1 MVSTAALQSNCT
13 GLTVHTDHRCEW
25 ERELTYL
32 TLVNCPGSDP
42 PPPCDHKHALKL
54 KYFYLINIYIIY
66 IFLIIGVNG
75 RVDPPEA
82 PPGVVPR

>member
-42 PPPCDHKHALKL
+42 
-54 KYFYLINIYIIY
+54 
-66 IFLIIGVNG
+66 
-75 RVDPPEA
+75 R
-82 PPGVVPR
+82 PPGVTTRSKTKIFLLDSYIDNLHLFNHRCERESGPS